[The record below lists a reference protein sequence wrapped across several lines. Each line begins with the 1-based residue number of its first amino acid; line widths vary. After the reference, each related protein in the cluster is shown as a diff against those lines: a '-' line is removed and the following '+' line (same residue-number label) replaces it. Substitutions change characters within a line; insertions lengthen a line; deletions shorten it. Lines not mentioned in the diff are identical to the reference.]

1 MAYKPARIQNK
12 LEFIFFFFFG
22 GGGSKISNNVL
33 TPPHTLQRW
42 LGPPPLFFTKYL
54 FFKEFL
60 EEEKYS
66 QTFYDTSYWYYK
78 FCRGVGG
85 LILVVGIREK
95 QIICLSESFL
105 NSFLLVSSE
114 NTPPLNIF
122 VMFKRTPL
130 RFFKDVL
137 KCPLLEKV
145 LFLAKRVVGNLFFN
159 LILCFP
165 NKKTE
170 F

>member
-1 MAYKPARIQNK
+1 M
-12 LEFIFFFFFG
+12 
-22 GGGSKISNNVL
+22 
-33 TPPHTLQRW
+33 
-42 LGPPPLFFTKYL
+42 

-165 NKKTE
+165 NKKLNFKPIFFKKCIVIQKKGFPTTLLVI
-170 F
+170 

>member
-1 MAYKPARIQNK
+1 MSWP
-12 LEFIFFFFFG
+12 
-22 GGGSKISNNVL
+22 
-33 TPPHTLQRW
+33 PPHTLQRW

-114 NTPPLNIF
+114 NTPPLNFF

-159 LILCFP
+159 LILF
-165 NKKTE
+165 
-170 F
+170 FS

>member
-1 MAYKPARIQNK
+1 MNVSLQKT
-12 LEFIFFFFFG
+12 
-22 GGGSKISNNVL
+22 GSDKR
-33 TPPHTLQRW
+33 HC
-42 LGPPPLFFTKYL
+42 K
-54 FFKEFL
+54 
-60 EEEKYS
+60 
-66 QTFYDTSYWYYK
+66 TFYDTSYWYYK

-137 KCPLLEKV
+137 KCPLLKKV

-165 NKKTE
+165 NKKLNFKPIFFKKCIVIQKKGFPTTLLVI
-170 F
+170 

>member
-1 MAYKPARIQNK
+1 MSREANSEERRLQIINF
-12 LEFIFFFFFG
+12 FI
-22 GGGSKISNNVL
+22 
-33 TPPHTLQRW
+33 PPQQ
-42 LGPPPLFFTKYL
+42 KYNIIL
-54 FFKEFL
+54 
-60 EEEKYS
+60 YS
-66 QTFYDTSYWYYK
+66 QNIHHTSTWYHKY
-78 FCRGVGG
+78 RIGVGG